1 MAIKPVDAWGPFAS
15 GLDPC
20 ELRARIRA
28 LRAIARLHLGPRGED
43 LNRTLRAAEDDAGL
57 LPWAVILMNDLAPL
71 DRRRVWGA
79 YAAFTRPFEPLP
91 A

>member
-1 MAIKPVDAWGPFAS
+1 MDIKPADAWGAFAS

-20 ELRARIRA
+20 ERRARTRA
-28 LRAIARLHLGPRGED
+28 LNVIVRMHTGPRGD
-43 LNRTLRAAEDDAGL
+43 DICRTLRHAEDDAGL
-57 LPWAVILMNDLAPL
+57 LPWASTLLNALAPL

-79 YAAFTRPFEPLP
+79 YAAFTRPAERLP